1 MDINSS
7 TKYRTLHKGH
17 IVYREGQK
25 GTVAYMLKKGLVTL
39 YKTQSNKRLILARI
53 RPGEVFGEDGLF
65 TAGARISSAV
75 AEEPSEIIVIDQ
87 DVFKTMLLKSPG
99 PVQRLMRSLM
109 AQVSAMKD
117 KLAVG
122 VSGNVFLSV
131 CAVLELMHRVHCAKL
146 QARQE
151 GESLPLGV
159 SYAEFSRECKDIVLV
174 SQLEIDEIIT
184 RLAKLQILSVA
195 DVREPI
201 MKRDALGRLRRKS
214 DFLKDRAIT
223 IPEPEKFLSVVRSL
237 SQELG
242 PVRAPFTECLEF
254 VDVYDFARSV
264 GADPEI
270 IFRKMSYKEIPET
283 MFFFHKPTVEE
294 WAKDMGDEFFRRVK
308 RKRVSPEDL
317 ETVDDIVHVD
327 NATLQEAFSRL
338 GYHKLAVLA
347 AMAGEEAKER
357 LYGSLSQKIAGV
369 VRDQAGSLEGVDE
382 MEAADIEEEL
392 IDTIKDIKGIGR

>member
-1 MDINSS
+1 
-7 TKYRTLHKGH
+7 
-17 IVYREGQK
+17 
-25 GTVAYMLKKGLVTL
+25 
-39 YKTQSNKRLILARI
+39 
-53 RPGEVFGEDGLF
+53 
-65 TAGARISSAV
+65 
-75 AEEPSEIIVIDQ
+75 
-87 DVFKTMLLKSPG
+87 
-99 PVQRLMRSLM
+99 
-109 AQVSAMKD
+109 
-117 KLAVG
+117 
-122 VSGNVFLSV
+122 
-131 CAVLELMHRVHCAKL
+131 
-146 QARQE
+146 
-151 GESLPLGV
+151 V
-159 SYAEFSRECKDIVLV
+159 SYAEFSRECKDIVLI

-264 GADPEI
+264 DADPEI